1 MPQIYILHLTLLNLT
16 VLNFSEFFVFFRTG
30 IHKLTVVFVSGV
42 EGSKGT
48 GFSLRLV
55 PYLDAAAGGRNIS
68 RAEYLKEW
76 DDSELSIFSLHSTGT
91 CT

>member
-1 MPQIYILHLTLLNLT
+1 M
-16 VLNFSEFFVFFRTG
+16 
-30 IHKLTVVFVSGV
+30 SGV
-42 EGSKGT
+42 DRSKGT

-76 DDSELSIFSLHSTGT
+76 DDSELSILSLHSTGT
-91 CT
+91 WYVYSTVYAVS